1 MMMKIIVEVLDILG
15 TATKVMKQ
23 SRAREFMLRLLS
35 LKAHVRVEKFLRKV
49 GGITELEDGLKKL
62 DNMTNEEV
70 RMAIAEVMR
79 LAHDLNTKMEG
90 VYKNVQGVDVNVKV
104 VEEKVQT
111 IIDGA

>member
-23 SRAREFMLRLLS
+23 SRAREFMHRLLS

-90 VYKNVQGVDVNVKV
+90 VDKNVQGVDVNVKV